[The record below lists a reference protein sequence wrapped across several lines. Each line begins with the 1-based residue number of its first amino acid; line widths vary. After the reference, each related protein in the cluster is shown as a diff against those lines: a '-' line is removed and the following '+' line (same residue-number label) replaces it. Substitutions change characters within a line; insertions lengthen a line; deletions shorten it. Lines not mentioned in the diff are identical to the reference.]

1 MFVAALKWLERILQE
16 EKIHNFLAKHHIN
29 WQFHLSRAP
38 WWGVNFE
45 RIIGLTKKAL
55 FKGIENMKLTWK
67 ELESA
72 LLDIEI
78 TLYNRPLGHIEDNI
92 HTPILIPSLMILGQP
107 NFGLECDVGNTE
119 DCDLKKRATVTHKI
133 FETNSSFHVK

>member
-1 MFVAALKWLERILQE
+1 
-16 EKIHNFLAKHHIN
+16 
-29 WQFHLSRAP
+29 
-38 WWGVNFE
+38 
-45 RIIGLTKKAL
+45 
-55 FKGIENMKLTWK
+55 MKLTWK

-72 LLDIEI
+72 PLDIEI
-78 TLYNRPLGHIEDNI
+78 TLYNRRLGHIEDNI